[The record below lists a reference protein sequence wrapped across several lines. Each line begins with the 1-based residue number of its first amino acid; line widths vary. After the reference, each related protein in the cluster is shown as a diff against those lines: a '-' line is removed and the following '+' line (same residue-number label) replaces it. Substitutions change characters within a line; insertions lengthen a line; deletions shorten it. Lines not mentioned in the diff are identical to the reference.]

1 MAKYQNTVKRI
12 VKYLCFFFPE
22 AGSRFWQGGSFEVR
36 KSVEG
41 EQGET
46 EGEAG
51 TTRISSLEVTV
62 PSELEGVAYIQ
73 VEVKTVPGEC
83 RWLYA
88 KRFNVFLSSHSANPS
103 PVMHLFVVCVC

>member
-1 MAKYQNTVKRI
+1 MSTGAEDHWHGKISWKELWIT
-12 VKYLCFFFPE
+12 CFFLSPE

-73 VEVKTVPGEC
+73 VEVKTVPGESAGG
-83 RWLYA
+83 RMQRDLS
-88 KRFNVFLSSHSANPS
+88 FFFLLILPTH
-103 PVMHLFVVCVC
+103 HQ